1 MIPGGSHEP
10 FRIIVETRCSAGDPV
25 VVPFGATMT
34 DAAYH
39 LHKDIAQN
47 LQFARLWNN
56 SGYDG
61 QRVERGHVLADKDIL
76 EFHV

>member
-1 MIPGGSHEP
+1 VLPI
-10 FRIIVETRCSAGDPV
+10 
-25 VVPFGATMT
+25 GATVT

-39 LHKDIAQN
+39 LHKDFAQN
-47 LQFARLWNN
+47 LQFARLWHCQTGAAEANS

-61 QRVERGHVLADKDIL
+61 QRVERGHILADRDIL

>member
-1 MIPGGSHEP
+1 
-10 FRIIVETRCSAGDPV
+10 
-25 VVPFGATMT
+25 MT

-47 LQFARLWNN
+47 LQFARLWNS

-61 QRVERGHVLADKDIL
+61 LRVERGHVLQDKDIL